1 MTNSPLKP
9 QKFQIIFKI
18 FFILPSWIPTY
29 DSTCYSLKDIPI
41 SNWCYLC
48 LKVYHTKECRI
59 MFLLHM
65 YLSLYVLE
73 EKTGSHTKEINRDLG
88 KINAIWE
95 HLSTRLYGYNNKTS
109 SAPLN
114 QAFKVLRWYWTWHFI
129 SEIEPS
135 SMFQKWFICD
145 NTFEGIMI
153 I

>member
-1 MTNSPLKP
+1 MELLVFIGYNAMTNSLQIQ
-9 QKFQIIFKI
+9 QKFYKIFTIIF
-18 FFILPSWIPTY
+18 ILSLQIPTY

-95 HLSTRLYGYNNKTS
+95 HLSTRLHGYNNKTS

-114 QAFKVLRWYWTWHFI
+114 QAFILPTRF
-129 SEIEPS
+129 
-135 SMFQKWFICD
+135 FQKLFPKYMSKGK
-145 NTFEGIMI
+145 NKF
-153 I
+153 